1 MSEAQKFVLEVYPD
15 AYCGGA
21 INGLQ
26 EDRLLYWIDRVEPY
40 SSYLGYG
47 YTEEEA
53 WEHARNRINRA
64 MMEGLGA

>member
-53 WEHARNRINRA
+53 WEAAKEAVERTMVKLLEN
-64 MMEGLGA
+64 